1 MKNTLFRKGLVVGI
15 IILFFGVSV
24 VPSTGR
30 IDIEILK
37 TSGND
42 GSLLGLVNDTSG
54 NPIEGAL
61 VRVHFHGTYEEDYS
75 DEHGYYHVFNIPICY
90 CMKNATCLKDGY
102 KTEWKLI
109 SIAENTTL
117 DFILTSGNNPP
128 DIELQYKLEK
138 YNDKWLYIFEAICS
152 GGTDRVDFTF
162 DDILQE
168 TVTGPG
174 PTYTW
179 QFLTSELLRG
189 HTICAIAYDGA
200 GNNASD
206 CIEFRTRSLNIE
218 STNDCDCHSNGKT
231 HLAEKILNRLEKN
244 EILSNVINLDT
255 QGDRPICDFLYERF
269 TCFDELCEYYWD
281 QYLKS
286 VNYSLGEFI
295 YYSLFCIYKIRIEN
309 LLRISAFFNCDMSP
323 YFP

>member
-1 MKNTLFRKGLVVGI
+1 MQNTLFKKGLVVGI

-75 DEHGYYHVFNIPICY
+75 DEDGYYHVFNIPICY

-218 STNDCDCHSNGKT
+218 SPEEDCIDCQSNGKT
-231 HLAEKILNRLEKN
+231 HLSEKILNKLEKN
-244 EILSNVINLDT
+244 EILSNVDDTIKPQDIGVVCFVLENLINKYFEL
-255 QGDRPICDFLYERF
+255 GDYYGRLYEENIYTHPILATTYRNISNIYGILAV
-269 TCFDELCEYYWD
+269 DLMLVYYA
-281 QYLKS
+281 LK
-286 VNYSLGEFI
+286 
-295 YYSLFCIYKIRIEN
+295 C
-309 LLRISAFFNCDMSP
+309 
-323 YFP
+323 

>member
-1 MKNTLFRKGLVVGI
+1 
-15 IILFFGVSV
+15 
-24 VPSTGR
+24 
-30 IDIEILK
+30 
-37 TSGND
+37 
-42 GSLLGLVNDTSG
+42 
-54 NPIEGAL
+54 
-61 VRVHFHGTYEEDYS
+61 
-75 DEHGYYHVFNIPICY
+75 
-90 CMKNATCLKDGY
+90 MKNATCLKDGY

-218 STNDCDCHSNGKT
+218 SPEEDCIDCQSNGKT
-231 HLAEKILNRLEKN
+231 HLAEKLLNNIVSSLDIKSNDDCGCSDGDDYPLLLCAILWYQMAFATLLWWKTGWDVPMK
-244 EILSNVINLDT
+244 IINAI
-255 QGDRPICDFLYERF
+255 GVMYNCPDF
-269 TCFDELCEYYWD
+269 
-281 QYLKS
+281 
-286 VNYSLGEFI
+286 V
-295 YYSLFCIYKIRIEN
+295 
-309 LLRISAFFNCDMSP
+309 
-323 YFP
+323 